1 MFPICVD
8 VQAAPRKAQE
18 ALFDEVV
25 QCGLSLMQDQYG
37 NYVVQYTIDRA
48 GSEFLAKLT
57 KSVAGYVGRCR
68 MSSSLSSF
76 MFLHRVAHTVI
87 LLKVRIGTD
96 WGFCLTLFFVAV
108 LFKHIFSFVVPA
120 KIQFQRECVGTA

>member
-1 MFPICVD
+1 MRVQLWLSYIYVLLLCCTTTSTNSHAPITTNVFSPIFPNSFFN

-25 QCGLSLMQDQYG
+25 RCGLSLMQDQYG

-57 KSVAGYVGRCR
+57 KSVAGYVA
-68 MSSSLSSF
+68 SLSRQKFSSN
-76 MFLHRVAHTVI
+76 VS
-87 LLKVRIGTD
+87 
-96 WGFCLTLFFVAV
+96 V
-108 LFKHIFSFVVPA
+108 LVV
-120 KIQFQRECVGTA
+120 